1 MKAAAPNAIS
11 PPVWSWNW
19 SMKSAK
25 RSWKCSSDST
35 VEKDRGGESMA
46 TAVGGGTGFP
56 FGRDGAVTL
65 QRCSP
70 DNMIE
75 LCFRQLEACLVF
87 WEL

>member
-1 MKAAAPNAIS
+1 LELVYEIREEKLEMFVGFA
-11 PPVWSWNW
+11 
-19 SMKSAK
+19 
-25 RSWKCSSDST
+25 